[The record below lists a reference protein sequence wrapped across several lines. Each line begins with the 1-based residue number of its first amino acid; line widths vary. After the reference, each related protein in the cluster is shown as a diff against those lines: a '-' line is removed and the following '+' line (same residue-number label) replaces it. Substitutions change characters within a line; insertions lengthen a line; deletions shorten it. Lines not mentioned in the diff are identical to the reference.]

1 NSRQDGTT
9 VTACLL
15 VGNFLVT
22 ANVGD
27 SRAVLGS
34 VGCKSPPA
42 PAHGR
47 HEGKLRCKNISVDH
61 KPEDPHE
68 KRRIKAAGGEVVF
81 NGCYRVQ
88 HENVSCRLA
97 VSRSLGDRQFK
108 G

>member
-1 NSRQDGTT
+1 
-9 VTACLL
+9 
-15 VGNFLVT
+15 
-22 ANVGD
+22 
-27 SRAVLGS
+27 
-34 VGCKSPPA
+34 
-42 PAHGR
+42 
-47 HEGKLRCKNISVDH
+47 KNISVDH